1 MKQIHK
7 QTEEQRAKVA
17 RLLAH
22 QRPGQAD
29 AKFWRESL
37 LPFEISS
44 STWSRLKSDTYTAK
58 LDGVFERVDR
68 ALNELDHRKR
78 ADQVAG
84 PDGIFHALPHTAA
97 CETSV
102 VECARRLDKKR
113 ITVLL
118 GETGAG
124 KSVTGRHLYKTLGG
138 NKRLFPGGALMLEA
152 TPSWRTYKSALHDF
166 AGALGLSGPWR
177 DTQNVEAD
185 VVAELRQRGPTL
197 VVIDECQYFSEKS
210 ADLTK
215 FFTNQ
220 TPAVLFLVS
229 EPVLWE
235 QFKKRSWAASS
246 QIINRCRAVI
256 RVTALSRDDVKPFL
270 AHADLN
276 GQGAAIADEIARA
289 ATLFGR
295 FDRVKDIV
303 WWMREAK
310 GDVWTIENVRDVIGM
325 SERNQG
331 LRD

>member
-1 MKQIHK
+1 M
-7 QTEEQRAKVA
+7 
-17 RLLAH
+17 
-22 QRPGQAD
+22 
-29 AKFWRESL
+29 
-37 LPFEISS
+37 
-44 STWSRLKSDTYTAK
+44 
-58 LDGVFERVDR
+58 
-68 ALNELDHRKR
+68 
-78 ADQVAG
+78 AG
-84 PDGIFHALPHTAA
+84 PDGTFFELPHTVA
-97 CETSV
+97 CATSV
-102 VECARRLDKKR
+102 SECARRLDKKR

-124 KSVTGRHLYKTLGG
+124 KSVTGRHLFTVLGG
-138 NKRLFPGGALMLEA
+138 DRKLFPGGALMLEA

-166 AGALGLSGPWR
+166 AAALGLSGPWR

-185 VVAELRQRGPTL
+185 VVSELRQRGPTL

-229 EPVLWE
+229 DPVLWE

-256 RVTALSRDDVKPFL
+256 RVNAIAKNDVRPFL
-270 AHADLN
+270 PRIALTGQSDAILN
-276 GQGAAIADEIARA
+276 AIATA

-295 FDRVKDIV
+295 FDRVKDVV

-310 GDVWTIENVRDVIGM
+310 GDAWTLENVLDVIGM
-325 SERNQG
+325 TERNQG